1 MKTTHNPMT
10 PKSMIVNSMG
20 MVEIPT
26 KLRKKYNL
34 HEGSEI
40 AFVEF
45 EGGISL
51 IPILDLEKLRLL
63 LPSRKQMEQIYEE
76 AQEKE
81 LQLELE
87 D

>member
-1 MKTTHNPMT
+1 MKTINNPMT

-63 LPSRKQMEQIYEE
+63 LPSRKQME
-76 AQEKE
+76 
-81 LQLELE
+81 
-87 D
+87 